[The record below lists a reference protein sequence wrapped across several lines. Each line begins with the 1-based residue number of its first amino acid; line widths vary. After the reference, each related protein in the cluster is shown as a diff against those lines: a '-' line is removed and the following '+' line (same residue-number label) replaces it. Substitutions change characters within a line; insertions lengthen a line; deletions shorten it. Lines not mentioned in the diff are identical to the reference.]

1 MEVNHGD
8 LLRKIDGINNDF
20 TKSKIAFSKYWT
32 ESRYKDSTG
41 KSNREYQ
48 ITKRGCEFLAHK
60 TTGTKGNL
68 FTDRYMDA
76 FEKMKEVIEKPTSAM
91 DILELQFEALKEVKA
106 DVDSV
111 NRDLQEFKQDLP
123 LLAVEMERITRA
135 VKKVGT
141 DVLGGH
147 GSNAYND
154 KSLRGR
160 VYSDIHR
167 EVKRQFGVDTYKAIK
182 RNQCDLA
189 ISIISKYQVPLSLA
203 EDIRNSNA
211 QECFA

>member
-1 MEVNHGD
+1 MKQIEKRISSREVANMMEVEHKH
-8 LLRKIDGINNDF
+8 LLRKIDRINEDF
-20 TKSKIAFSKYWT
+20 TKSKIGFSKYWV
-32 ESRYKDSTG
+32 ESSYKDST
-41 KSNREYQ
+41 
-48 ITKRGCEFLAHK
+48 
-60 TTGTKGNL
+60 
-68 FTDRYMDA
+68 
-76 FEKMKEVIEKPTSAM
+76 
-91 DILELQFEALKEVKA
+91 
-106 DVDSV
+106 
-111 NRDLQEFKQDLP
+111 
-123 LLAVEMERITRA
+123 
-135 VKKVGT
+135 
-141 DVLGGH
+141 GGH